1 MVVSRKRP
9 EGIILL
15 KNINSKNC
23 AISYSGL
30 SVYRLCIFIW
40 FVSFFFKFSTNQG
53 YKHLEGKDL
62 AILHTRHRQKT
73 PHTFFFLN
81 IPFLYFNQ
89 LRRKKVGVGG
99 GGYNTCDYS

>member
-40 FVSFFFKFSTNQG
+40 FISFFFKFSTNQG

-73 PHTFFFLN
+73 PHTFFFFKYSL
-81 IPFLYFNQ
+81 PLFQ
-89 LRRKKVGVGG
+89 SVEEKKSWWGG